1 MITVVSN
8 TKLKP
13 CPCCGE
19 KDTQWTKMKFPTGE
33 RVARKCRY
41 CGMQT
46 GLHKTDEEAIE
57 QWNTR
62 FNETEDKSN
71 EI

>member
-1 MITVVSN
+1 MIKIESN
-8 TKLKP
+8 IKFLP

-19 KDTQWTKMKFPTGE
+19 ADIQWEEFNFPIGE

-46 GLHKTDEEAIE
+46 GWYKTDKEAIE

-62 FNETEDKSN
+62 FK
-71 EI
+71 